1 MIPETP
7 RVLFIADA
15 GPEVGG
21 GHLMRSLTLAEA
33 LSVRGAACAFLAS
46 PQSAPLLETFAP
58 AMSRIEAAGADRN
71 ALAAALAGQG
81 FDALVFDHYGL
92 ARPDHDALA
101 GGRASLVIDDLA
113 NRPLG
118 GDVVLDSGPNR
129 RPVDYTLLT
138 DGDTRLLLGPEFA
151 PVRSR
156 FAAVRASSLA
166 RRSGPV
172 RRVLVTMGLT
182 DVGGVT
188 SRVVDRLRPRLGDVV
203 IDIALGGQAPSLR
216 PLTRMAS
223 HDRRLR
229 LHIDATDMATLLH
242 DADFVISAAGSTVWE
257 ICTLGLPAAVVVVAD
272 NQRAAAGALTE
283 RGAALVLD
291 ATDAAFEGALDRAV
305 MRLVTDPAQR
315 AHLSEAAAGICDGQ
329 GAGRAAEA
337 LLQAIAQKAR
347 AP

>member
-33 LSVRGAACAFLAS
+33 LSVRGAACAFLATAE
-46 PQSAPLLETFAP
+46 SAPLLETFAP
-58 AMSRIEAAGADRN
+58 AMSRIEASGTDRN

-81 FDALVFDHYGL
+81 FDALVFDHYRLG
-92 ARPDHDALA
+92 RPDHDALA

-156 FAAVRASSLA
+156 FAALRASSLA
-166 RRSGPV
+166 RRTGPV

-188 SRVVDRLRPRLGDVV
+188 SRVVDRLRPRLGDVA

-216 PLTRMAS
+216 ALSRMAG
-223 HDRRLR
+223 HDRRLS
-229 LHIDATDMATLLH
+229 LHIDATDMASLLH
-242 DADFVISAAGSTVWE
+242 DADFVLSAAGSTVWE
-257 ICTLGLPAAVVVVAD
+257 ICTLGLPAAIVVVAD
-272 NQRAAAGALTE
+272 NQRAAAQALSE
-283 RGAALVLD
+283 REAALLID
-291 ATDAAFEGALDRAV
+291 ATAPAFDGALDRAI
-305 MRLVTDPAQR
+305 MRLVTDTVLR
-315 AHLSEAAAGICDGQ
+315 SHLSEAAAAVCDGQ

-337 LLQAIAQKAR
+337 LLKAIAAR
-347 AP
+347 GDKG

>member
-1 MIPETP
+1 
-7 RVLFIADA
+7 
-15 GPEVGG
+15 
-21 GHLMRSLTLAEA
+21 
-33 LSVRGAACAFLAS
+33 
-46 PQSAPLLETFAP
+46 
-58 AMSRIEAAGADRN
+58 MSRIEASGTDRN

-81 FDALVFDHYGL
+81 FDALVFDHYRLG
-92 ARPDHDALA
+92 RPDHDALA

-156 FAAVRASSLA
+156 FAALRASSLA
-166 RRSGPV
+166 RRGGPV
-172 RRVLVTMGLT
+172 SRVLVTMGLT

-188 SRVVDRLRPRLGDVV
+188 SRVVDRLRPRLGDVA
-203 IDIALGGQAPSLR
+203 IDVVLGGQAPSLR
-216 PLTRMAS
+216 ALSRMS
-223 HDRRLR
+223 GHDRRLN

-257 ICTLGLPAAVVVVAD
+257 ICTLGLPAAIVVVAD
-272 NQRAAAGALTE
+272 NQRAAAQALTE
-283 RGAALVLD
+283 RGAALVVD
-291 ATDAAFEGALDRAV
+291 ATAPAFEGALDRAI
-305 MRLVTDPAQR
+305 MRLVTDTTQR
-315 AHLSEAAAGICDGQ
+315 AHLSEAAAAVCDGQ

-337 LLQAIAQKAR
+337 LLQAIAQKTP

>member
-15 GPEVGG
+15 GPEAGG

-46 PQSAPLLETFAP
+46 PQSTPLLETFAP
-58 AMSRIEAAGADRN
+58 AMSRIETAGTDRG

-81 FDALVFDHYGL
+81 FDALVFDHYRLG
-92 ARPDHDALA
+92 RPDHDALA
-101 GGRASLVIDDLA
+101 GGRACLVIDDLA
-113 NRPLG
+113 DRPLG

-156 FAAVRASSLA
+156 FAALRASSLS
-166 RRSGPV
+166 RRNGPV
-172 RRVLVTMGLT
+172 GRVLVTMGLT

-216 PLTRMAS
+216 ALSRMAS

-229 LHIDATDMATLLH
+229 LHVDATDMATLLH

-257 ICTLGLPAAVVVVAD
+257 ICTLGLPAAIVVVAD
-272 NQRAAAGALTE
+272 NQRAAAQALTD
-283 RGAALVLD
+283 RGAALVVD
-291 ATDAAFEGALDRAV
+291 AGDPAFEGALDRAI
-305 MRLVTDPAQR
+305 MRLITDAAQR
-315 AHLSEAAAGICDGQ
+315 SHLSEAAAAVCDGQ

-337 LLQAIAQKAR
+337 LLQAIAQKTP